1 MLGGYKFQSLRS
13 LTKQAIIK
21 STLGAID
28 LLKLGKLFPASG
40 GRGVIFT
47 LHHVRPARAGSFRP
61 NAHLSVTPGF
71 LDQAIFEAK
80 RAGLTPVHLG
90 DLPALLANAE
100 ENRKFVCFT
109 LDDGYRNNL
118 EFAAPVFRKHNAP
131 FTVFVTPGFVDR
143 TRTMWWE
150 TLETLVRKAGEVGFD
165 FGAGTE
171 RLACRSTDSK
181 TTVFERI
188 AAFVQSSDEDSTI
201 AQIDRLAL
209 AHGIDPLRIVEDEI
223 MTRAELDLLLIDPL
237 ASLGAHTMTHPNL
250 ARVCVERLSEEMQ
263 RSAEI
268 VSDYAGRKVTTFSY
282 PYGGPC
288 AVSERETKTARELG
302 FEVAVT
308 TQPGVLNSESLDAPT
323 ALKRVSLNGYYQKPG
338 YVRAL
343 ISGLPF
349 RAA

>member
-13 LTKQAIIK
+13 SAKQAVIK
-21 STLGAID
+21 SALGAIGIFQ
-28 LLKLGKLFPASG
+28 LGRLMPAHG

-47 LHHVRPARAGSFRP
+47 LHHVRPTPAHAFSP
-61 NAHLSVTPGF
+61 NAHLTITPEF
-71 LDQAIFEAK
+71 LDTAISEAK
-80 RAGLTPVHLG
+80 RAGLTPIHLG
-90 DLPALLANAE
+90 DLPALLADPKDI
-100 ENRKFVCFT
+100 RRFVCFT

-118 EFAAPVFRKHNAP
+118 EFAAPLFRKHDVP

-150 TLETLVRKAGEVGFD
+150 TLEALVRKADTFSFD
-165 FGAGTE
+165 FGQGPE
-171 RLACRSTDSK
+171 RQFCKSTDSK

-188 AAFVQSSDEDSTI
+188 AGFMQSADEDPAV
-201 AQIDRLAL
+201 AQIDRLA
-209 AHGIDPLRIVEDEI
+209 AEHGIDALAIVENEI

-250 ARVCVERLSEEMQ
+250 ARVCVERLWDEMRQ
-263 RSAEI
+263 SAEI
-268 VSDYAGRKVTTFSY
+268 VSGYAGRRVTTFSY
-282 PYGGPC
+282 PYGADW

-308 TQPGVLNSESLDAPT
+308 TQPGVLKTECLGTPT
-323 ALKRVSLNGYYQKPG
+323 AFRRISLNGYYQKPT

>member
-1 MLGGYKFQSLRS
+1 MLGGYRFQSLRS
-13 LTKQAIIK
+13 LTKQAVIK
-21 STLGAID
+21 ATLGAID
-28 LLKLGKLFPASG
+28 LFNLGKLFPASG

-47 LHHVRPARAGSFRP
+47 LHHVRPARAGAFMP

-71 LDQAIFEAK
+71 LDLAIVEAK

-90 DLPALLANAE
+90 DLPALLANPQDT
-100 ENRKFVCFT
+100 RKFVCFT

-150 TLETLVRKAGEVGFD
+150 TLEALVRKADEIGFD
-165 FGAGTE
+165 FGTGAE
-171 RLACRSTDSK
+171 RLSCRSTDSK

-188 AAFVQSSDEDSTI
+188 ASFVQSSDEDSTI
-201 AQIDRLAL
+201 AQIDRIAIE
-209 AHGIDPLRIVEDEI
+209 HGIYPFKIVENEI
-223 MTRAELDLLLIDPL
+223 MSRAELDLLLIDPL

-250 ARVCVERLSEEMQ
+250 ALVCVERLWEEMQ

-268 VSDYAGRKVTTFSY
+268 VSGYAGRRVTTFSY
-282 PYGGPC
+282 PYGADW
-288 AVSERETKTARELG
+288 AVSERETRTAREVG
-302 FEVAVT
+302 FDVAVT
-308 TQPGVLNSESLDAPT
+308 TQPGVLKTESLSAPT
-323 ALKRVSLNGYYQKPG
+323 AFRRVSLNGYYQKPG

-343 ISGLPF
+343 ISGVPF

>member
-1 MLGGYKFQSLRS
+1 MLGSYRFQSLRS
-13 LTKQAIIK
+13 FTRQTVIK
-21 STLGAID
+21 SALGAID
-28 LLKLGKLFPASG
+28 LFKLCKLFPAHG

-47 LHHVRPARAGSFRP
+47 LHHVRPARTGTFRP
-61 NAHLSVTPGF
+61 NAHLSVTPEF
-71 LDQAIFEAK
+71 LDAAISEAK

-90 DLPALLANAE
+90 DLPALLANRQDE
-100 ENRKFVCFT
+100 RKFVCFT

-143 TRTMWWE
+143 TSTMWWE
-150 TLETLVRKAGEVGFD
+150 TLEALVRMTDAFSFD
-165 FGAGTE
+165 FGTGAE
-171 RLACRSTDSK
+171 KLICRSTDGK

-188 AAFVQSSDEDSTI
+188 AAFVQSSDEDAAV
-201 AQIDRLAL
+201 AQIDQIAL
-209 AHGIDPLRIVEDEI
+209 AHGVDPMRIVEEEI

-250 ARVCVERLSEEMQ
+250 ARVCVERLSEEMR

-268 VSDYAGRKVTTFSY
+268 VSGYAGRKVTTFSY
-282 PYGGPC
+282 PYGTDW
-288 AVSERETKTARELG
+288 AVSERETQTARELG

-308 TQPGVLNSESLDAPT
+308 TQPGVLKTESLGAPT

>member
-1 MLGGYKFQSLRS
+1 MLSGYKFQSLRS
-13 LTKQAIIK
+13 FARQTVIK
-21 STLGAID
+21 SALNAID
-28 LLKLGKLFPASG
+28 LFNLGRIFPAHG

-47 LHHVRPARAGSFRP
+47 LHHVRPGRAGAFTP
-61 NAHLSVTPGF
+61 NAHLSVAPGF
-71 LDQAIFEAK
+71 LDQAILEAK
-80 RAGLTPVHLG
+80 RAGLVPVHLG
-90 DLPALLANAE
+90 DLPALLANPQDT
-100 ENRKFVCFT
+100 RKFVCFT

-118 EFAAPVFRKHNAP
+118 EFAAPVFRKHNTP

-150 TLETLVRKAGEVGFD
+150 TLEALLRKADEIGFD
-165 FGAGTE
+165 FGTGTE
-171 RLACRSTDSK
+171 RLACRSTDRK

-188 AAFVQSSDEDSTI
+188 AAFVQSSDEDSAV

-209 AHGIDPLRIVEDEI
+209 AHGVDPLRIVENEI

-237 ASLGAHTMTHPNL
+237 ASLGAHTMTHANL
-250 ARVCVERLSEEMQ
+250 SRVCVGRLSEEMQ

-268 VSDYAGRKVTTFSY
+268 VSGYAGRKVTTFSY
-282 PYGGPC
+282 PYGADW

-302 FEVAVT
+302 FELAVT
-308 TQPGVLNSESLDAPT
+308 TQPGVLKNDSLGAPT

-349 RAA
+349 RTA

>member
-13 LTKQAIIK
+13 TAKQAAIK
-21 STLGAID
+21 SVLGTID
-28 LLKLGKLFPASG
+28 ILRLGKLMPAHG

-47 LHHVRPARAGSFRP
+47 LHHVRPARDHSFRP
-61 NAHLSVTPGF
+61 NAHLSVTPEF
-71 LDQAIFEAK
+71 LDKAIAEAK

-90 DLPALLANAE
+90 DLPALLADPKE
-100 ENRKFVCFT
+100 TRKFVCFT

-118 EFAAPVFRKHNAP
+118 EFAAPVFRKHGAP
-131 FTVFVTPGFVDR
+131 FTVFVTPGFVNR
-143 TRTMWWE
+143 NRTMWWE
-150 TLETLVRKAGEVGFD
+150 TLEALVRKADGFSFD
-165 FGAGTE
+165 FGQGPE
-171 RLACRSTDSK
+171 KLACKSTDSK

-188 AAFVQSSDEDSTI
+188 AEFMQSADEDPAV
-201 AQIDRLAL
+201 AQIDRLA
-209 AHGIDPLRIVEDEI
+209 AEHGIDPLKIVEDEI

-250 ARVCVERLSEEMQ
+250 ARVCVERLWEEMRQ
-263 RSAEI
+263 SAEI
-268 VSDYAGRKVTTFSY
+268 VSGYAGRRVTTFSY
-282 PYGGPC
+282 PYGADW

-308 TQPGVLNSESLDAPT
+308 TRPGVLKAESLGAPT
-323 ALKRVSLNGYYQKPG
+323 ALNRVSLNGYYQKPG